1 MIESR
6 GLSEDINTRT
16 WLWLDVIGGHASET
30 KKKKGR
36 PKQEQEDYLLST
48 SVQWYSHGWSVR
60 ELNKGN
66 LSKLAEKETFIKD
79 HPVPERY

>member
-30 KKKKGR
+30 KKKKGGGQNR
-36 PKQEQEDYLLST
+36 NRRTICYQQVSSGTVMGGRL
-48 SVQWYSHGWSVR
+48 
-60 ELNKGN
+60 GN
-66 LSKLAEKETFIKD
+66 SI
-79 HPVPERY
+79 RGI

>member
-30 KKKKGR
+30 KKKKGEA
-36 PKQEQEDYLLST
+36 KT
-48 SVQWYSHGWSVR
+48 GTGGISVI
-60 ELNKGN
+60 NKC
-66 LSKLAEKETFIKD
+66 
-79 HPVPERY
+79 PVVQSWVVG